1 MVALRSRVVDH
12 ERNSSIR
19 DVDHERYST
28 IRESVVE
35 LVGNDDH
42 ISNVNFGNFQLI
54 SIGGLKFN
62 DVNGNG
68 VHDVFTPFQFAMLN
82 DFFKFRPTSRLLV
95 TMHDTK
101 SNRILRFCR

>member
-12 ERNSSIR
+12 ERNSTIQ
-19 DVDHERYST
+19 DVGHERYST

-54 SIGGLKFN
+54 SIGSLKFN

-68 VHDVFTPFQFAMLN
+68 VQDVFTPSQFAL
-82 DFFKFRPTSRLLV
+82 FWAIV
-95 TMHDTK
+95 
-101 SNRILRFCR
+101 C

>member
-42 ISNVNFGNFQLI
+42 ISNVNFGNFPLI

-68 VHDVFTPFQFAMLN
+68 NGVQDVFTPSQFAI
-82 DFFKFRPTSRLLV
+82 FWAIV
-95 TMHDTK
+95 
-101 SNRILRFCR
+101 C